1 MTDWPSPVR
10 LQYATAQSFG
20 VSGMTFSYTYL
31 RVKVQNI
38 GYEKRVIL
46 HGLEGSQWRDYVLPW
61 NGWYGDYDVFAT
73 PNARDTPLVSRF
85 AISYTVNGRTYWDN
99 NFAADYRP
107 TILGSVV
114 GGSIALR
121 SASLAQS
128 GGGGQVS
135 GELYVDNLSYQKLVG
150 VRISTDGG
158 SVWSDVNATYSG
170 VATEGTYTTVGVVA
184 ERWAFL
190 TPVFPT
196 SWPGNVRIA
205 AFYHDLQHGA
215 SYWDN
220 NFGRNYTLSGFAG
233 VSIE

>member
-1 MTDWPSPVR
+1 MTVWPSPVR

-38 GYEKRVIL
+38 GYEKRVVL
-46 HGLEGSQWRDYVLPW
+46 HGFDGAQWRDYVLPW
-61 NGWYGDYDVFAT
+61 IAWYGDYDVFAS

-85 AISYTVNGRTYWDN
+85 ALSYTVNGRAYWDN

-121 SASLAQS
+121 SASLAQT
-128 GGGGQVS
+128 GAGGQVS
-135 GELYVDNLSYQKLVG
+135 GELYVANLSYQKLVG

-158 SVWSDVNATYSG
+158 VVWSDVKATYSG
-170 VATEGTYTTVGVVA
+170 IATEATYTTTGFVA
-184 ERWAFL
+184 ERWAFH

-196 SWPGNVRIA
+196 SWPAIVKIA
-205 AFYHDLQHGA
+205 AYYHDLQSGA
-215 SYWDN
+215 VLWDN
-220 NFGRNYTLSGFAG
+220 NFGRNYTLTGFAG
-233 VSIE
+233 ASIE